1 MEKGK
6 KRNKWV
12 TFMIICMTCGIITEL
27 PYLRWAL
34 YEPLREALGQNN
46 TQFGMSMSLFGLL
59 AAILYIPGGW
69 LADRISHRKLFAA
82 SATGCGILGIW
93 LSTMPSFSST
103 MIIHGLWAITN
114 IGMFWPAM
122 TKAVSLLEEK
132 EGQGKIFGLFEGV
145 RGVFVLV
152 MWLGLMQVFERMGGI
167 RAVILALAILSIICG
182 VVSFFFMA
190 DNTGQGTS
198 SDTSIVKD
206 MLTALKT
213 PSAWLVA
220 GVIFTIYAAYSSSS
234 YMQAYGQNILGM
246 SEVAAG
252 YVGIL
257 RKDVIRL
264 VAAPLSGFIS
274 EKIGGKC
281 TLLIGIFDI
290 IFIASLIALLGIPVG
305 VEYTIITVVIM
316 VVSSFAI
323 YGMRGMYYAIIGEI
337 GTPKKIY
344 GAVAG
349 FAMFIG
355 FLPDAFNSTLCGHWL
370 DAYEG
375 ALGYRYIFIYMLLT
389 IIVCLI
395 LVGILLRY
403 IKKNKT
409 QIEANQKEMIKDA
422 EGGNA

>member
-1 MEKGK
+1 MSPKNK
-6 KRNKWV
+6 NNKWL
-12 TFMIICMTCGIITEL
+12 TFTIICMTCGVITEL

-46 TQFGMSMSLFGLL
+46 TQFGMSMSLFGTL

-69 LADRISHRKLFAA
+69 LADRFSHRKLFTV
-82 SATGCGILGIW
+82 SSIGCGILGLW
-93 LSTMPSFSST
+93 LSTMPSFAAT
-103 MIIHGLWAITN
+103 MVIHALWAVTN
-114 IGMFWPAM
+114 IGMFWPTM

-132 EGQGKIFGLFEGV
+132 DGQGKIFGFFEGA

-152 MWLGLMQVFERMGGI
+152 MWLGLMQVFEKMGGI
-167 RAVILALAILSIICG
+167 TAVIIALSILSIACG
-182 VVSFFFMA
+182 VISLFFME
-190 DNTGQGTS
+190 DNVGEGTS
-198 SDTSIVKD
+198 SNESVIKD
-206 MLTALKT
+206 MLTAIKT
-213 PSAWLVA
+213 PSAWIVA
-220 GVIFTIYAAYSSSS
+220 LVIFTIYATYSSSS

-246 SEVAAG
+246 SAVAAG

-264 VAAPLSGFIS
+264 VGAPLSGIIS
-274 EKIGGKC
+274 DKMGGRC

-290 IFIASLIALLGIPVG
+290 LFIASLIVLLVLPVG
-305 VEYTIITVVIM
+305 AEFTVITVIVMVI
-316 VVSSFAI
+316 SSFAI

-355 FLPDAFNSTLCGHWL
+355 FLPDAFNATLCGYWL
-370 DAYEG
+370 DAYPG
-375 ALGYRYIFIYMLLT
+375 AQGYRFIFIYMLAT
-389 IIVCLI
+389 MVVCLV

-403 IKKNKT
+403 IKKNKAK
-409 QIEANQKEMIKDA
+409 IEANNREMA
-422 EGGNA
+422 E